1 MSIYSFRKFVIPS
14 VETICPVIL
23 FFDTIDYY
31 HYCLKFKFFLKE
43 EELRKIRDDETRKIH
58 EGTEFLEEI
67 TEQEIVIDINE
78 GGTNMEYTTPKVIN

>member
-1 MSIYSFRKFVIPS
+1 MFR
-14 VETICPVIL
+14 
-23 FFDTIDYY
+23 YY
-31 HYCLKFKFFLKE
+31 WMLSSLLKKNKFFLKE